1 VELDCAFGMAAPR
14 VPPFD
19 ALPPFRV
26 RGDFPLDV
34 GFEFERKVGVGYE
47 LEYSNGAYAAY

>member
-1 VELDCAFGMAAPR
+1 MAAPR